1 MLLLLRARKKIP
13 YRSDWVGLDM
23 CGRCCGRA
31 GATSSPD
38 NLCLMG
44 DGRNETDRAEVE
56 AIGKE
61 ENEFAL
67 RYYEYKL

>member
-1 MLLLLRARKKIP
+1 
-13 YRSDWVGLDM
+13 
-23 CGRCCGRA
+23 
-31 GATSSPD
+31 
-38 NLCLMG
+38 MG